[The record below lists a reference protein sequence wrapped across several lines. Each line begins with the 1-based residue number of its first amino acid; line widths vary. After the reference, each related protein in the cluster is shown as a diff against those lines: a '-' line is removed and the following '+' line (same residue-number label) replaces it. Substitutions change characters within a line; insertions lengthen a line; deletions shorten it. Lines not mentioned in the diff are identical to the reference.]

1 MANLICL
8 DTIAI
13 QPTHS
18 MHANSQPDTR
28 TPSNSRAAFPLM
40 TQKRKIRRKIKLK
53 PIFCMLP
60 YCIMQAALI
69 NALFIESHICD
80 KSFLSYEVLD
90 KLIHLLMSLMIITKV
105 GSD

>member
-18 MHANSQPDTR
+18 MRANSQPDTR
-28 TPSNSRAAFPLM
+28 TPNN
-40 TQKRKIRRKIKLK
+40 KIKIKLK

-60 YCIMQAALI
+60 YCGIMQAALI
-69 NALFIESHICD
+69 IALFIESRICD
-80 KSFLSYEVLD
+80 KSS
-90 KLIHLLMSLMIITKV
+90 LL
-105 GSD
+105 